1 MQRPLKKLLAGALAA
16 ISVAAFAIPASAKVI
31 IYNGTGSGGGGS
43 GGGGTLA
50 NASYSVPYTNM
61 DRLFVG
67 FRFSIYDGNG
77 NKKYKLDS
85 YGDPVTS
92 QTVDVFVKENKVNGR
107 YYSGLVLPCSD
118 TGVPTVSAQLSK
130 KEWLT
135 TYYGS
140 DVTPVPNGAGRN
152 SRQNANCGFETLLP
166 AAVCKEVLA

>member
-67 FRFSIYDGNG
+67 FRFSIYDGDG
-77 NKKYKLDS
+77 NKKRNEDDMNSK
-85 YGDPVTS
+85 
-92 QTVDVFVKENKVNGR
+92 TVDVFVKENKVNGR

-152 SRQNANCGFETLLP
+152 SRQNADCGFETLLP
-166 AAVCKEVLA
+166 AEVCKEVLA

>member
-1 MQRPLKKLLAGALAA
+1 MQRPIKKLLAGALAA

-77 NKKYKLDS
+77 NKKQIKNITTSTDS
-85 YGDPVTS
+85 L
-92 QTVDVFVKENKVNGR
+92 TVDVFVKENKVNGR

-118 TGVPTVSAQLSK
+118 AGVPTVSAQLSK

-135 TYYGS
+135 TYYRS
-140 DVTPVPNGAGRN
+140 DVTPVPNGVGRN

-166 AAVCKEVLA
+166 AEVCKEVLA